1 MNIKKIEFIPG
12 AGVHIIY
19 TQTNTL
25 YDADG
30 KEVIV
35 EGKAEQSAFGLNHF
49 AADLRNPTA
58 DELDKG
64 KQRISEALQT
74 LMQQS
79 DADLIAE
86 NARLLTEITVERSAK
101 EQAIADRDAA
111 NAARDKLLQSSQRQ
125 DAESNPNPG

>member
-19 TQTNTL
+19 TETNTL
-25 YDADG
+25 YDAQG
-30 KEVIV
+30 NAVVV
-35 EGKAEQSAFGLNHF
+35 EGKIEQLAFGLRHF
-49 AADLRNPTA
+49 AADLQNPTD
-58 DELDKG
+58 DELHKG

-86 NARLLTEITVERSAK
+86 NARLNAVIEVERAAK
-101 EQAIADRDAA
+101 EQAIAERDAA
-111 NAARDKLLQSSQRQ
+111 NAARDKLL
-125 DAESNPNPG
+125 